1 MFTHEHF
8 EDFLTKIRTAEPEN
22 PILSGTY
29 PLKIKGSSRWFK
41 VVARPLWVMEESS
54 ELTGVIG
61 KFIDVHDEQVELDQ
75 LKQLAKIDSL
85 TGLFNRAYA
94 KRALDTILNN
104 EADASQNYAQLVFD
118 IDFFKSANDEFGH
131 LFGDQVLANV
141 AHRIQANVRKSDISA
156 RIGGDEFLIFM
167 EYKDHLEQM
176 IERIF
181 QALNGSFQGYD
192 ITVSM
197 GVACF
202 PQDGLDYMTL
212 FHHAD
217 QALYAAKRRGRRQY
231 CCYESS
237 MQDLLT
243 GVSAEA

>member
-1 MFTHEHF
+1 MC
-8 EDFLTKIRTAEPEN
+8 IRD
-22 PILSGTY
+22 
-29 PLKIKGSSRWFK
+29 R
-41 VVARPLWVMEESS
+41 
-54 ELTGVIG
+54 
-61 KFIDVHDEQVELDQ
+61 

-104 EADASQNYAQLVFD
+104 EADASQNYALLVFD

-197 GVACF
+197 GAVSYTHL
-202 PQDGLDYMTL
+202 G
-212 FHHAD
+212 
-217 QALYAAKRRGRRQY
+217 AAGTIDPGYRLPGQ
-231 CCYESS
+231 S
-237 MQDLLT
+237 
-243 GVSAEA
+243 GFVSALSDCPVFRPTGNRSGCD

>member
-1 MFTHEHF
+1 M
-8 EDFLTKIRTAEPEN
+8 
-22 PILSGTY
+22 
-29 PLKIKGSSRWFK
+29 
-41 VVARPLWVMEESS
+41 
-54 ELTGVIG
+54 
-61 KFIDVHDEQVELDQ
+61 
-75 LKQLAKIDSL
+75 
-85 TGLFNRAYA
+85 
-94 KRALDTILNN
+94 
-104 EADASQNYAQLVFD
+104 
-118 IDFFKSANDEFGH
+118 
-131 LFGDQVLANV
+131 LANV

>member
-1 MFTHEHF
+1 MSHTGF
-8 EDFLTKIRTAEPEN
+8 
-22 PILSGTY
+22 
-29 PLKIKGSSRWFK
+29 
-41 VVARPLWVMEESS
+41 RP
-54 ELTGVIG
+54 T
-61 KFIDVHDEQVELDQ
+61 
-75 LKQLAKIDSL
+75 
-85 TGLFNRAYA
+85 
-94 KRALDTILNN
+94 
-104 EADASQNYAQLVFD
+104 
-118 IDFFKSANDEFGH
+118 
-131 LFGDQVLANV
+131 
-141 AHRIQANVRKSDISA
+141 
-156 RIGGDEFLIFM
+156 DEFLIFM